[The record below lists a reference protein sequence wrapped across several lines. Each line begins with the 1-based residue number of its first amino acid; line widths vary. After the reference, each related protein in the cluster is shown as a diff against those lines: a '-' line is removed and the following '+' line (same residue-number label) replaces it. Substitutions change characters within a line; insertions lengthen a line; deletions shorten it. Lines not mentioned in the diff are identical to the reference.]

1 MKVALFPNIAKADSI
16 QAAEQVKLFLESR
29 GAEVIA
35 ENEKAPLI
43 GAIPLSE
50 VDPSSINAL
59 ISMGGDGTIL
69 RVIHKYPK
77 LLAPIFGVNLGH
89 LGFLADT
96 PMDKLFESLELLLA
110 KEYVIEERVM
120 LQGESPH
127 GEKCLAVNEIVVHRG
142 KNPNLVEI
150 SLSMNGVY
158 LNTFVADGL
167 IVATPSGSTAY
178 SLAAGG
184 PIVTPDLE
192 AFVITPIS
200 PHTISNRPIVVSS
213 MHEIHI
219 KSLTPGEL
227 LDVSAD
233 GIPLHTLSHEQS
245 YCITRHM
252 RNFRMISLKGRDYYG
267 TLRTKL
273 GWSGKLR

>member
-1 MKVALFPNIAKADSI
+1 
-16 QAAEQVKLFLESR
+16 
-29 GAEVIA
+29 
-35 ENEKAPLI
+35 
-43 GAIPLSE
+43 
-50 VDPSSINAL
+50 
-59 ISMGGDGTIL
+59 MG
-69 RVIHKYPK
+69 
-77 LLAPIFGVNLGH
+77 
-89 LGFLADT
+89 
-96 PMDKLFESLELLLA
+96 S
-110 KEYVIEERVM
+110 
-120 LQGESPH
+120 GESPL

-150 SLSMNGVY
+150 SISMNGVY

-213 MHEIHI
+213 MHDIHI
-219 KSLTPGEL
+219 QSLTPGEL
-227 LDVSAD
+227 LDVSSD
-233 GIPLHTLSHEQS
+233 GIPLHTLSYEQR
-245 YCITRHM
+245 YQITRHT
-252 RNFRMISLKGRDYYG
+252 RNVRMISLKGRDYYG

>member
-1 MKVALFPNIAKADSI
+1 MKIALFPNIAKAESI

-35 ENEKAPLI
+35 ENEKAALI

-50 VDPSSINAL
+50 VDPSTINAL

-77 LLAPIFGVNLGH
+77 LLAPVFGVNLGH

-110 KEYVIEERVM
+110 KEYTIEERVM
-120 LQGESPH
+120 IQGESPQ

-150 SLSMNGVY
+150 SISMNGAY
-158 LNTFVADGL
+158 ANTFVADGL

-219 KSLTPGEL
+219 QSLTPGEL
-227 LDVSAD
+227 LDISSD
-233 GIPLHTLSHEQS
+233 GIPLHTLSYEQR
-245 YCITRHM
+245 YRITRHK
-252 RNFRMISLKGRDYYG
+252 RNFRMISLKGRDYYA
-267 TLRTKL
+267 TLRSKL